1 MKRRRTHNEREPGFT
16 LLELGI
22 VVFLIAIISA
32 VAFPQLLPAIAFSQL
47 EGQARH
53 LANYGRSV
61 VAQAMMLRQDLT
73 IYFDLDQQEY
83 YTIRLEYPETAE
95 GEVEAEAPDQM
106 AMLEEMRG
114 SGMSPD
120 DLGAMLSES
129 RTSGT
134 ALQGLPDGFSDEA
147 VNQQLGD
154 KFNRFARSALE
165 ARAKNVKQEAGFLE
179 EIGPLFNPDD
189 DFSLEE
195 TEPTLVEIT
204 DPVLARTRLGDNV
217 RLETVVIEGAA
228 YSRGVAELKLS
239 SLGLAD
245 KVWFYLVNDDQE
257 YYTVVWD
264 PVTGGANV
272 YPGRQEAL

>member
-22 VVFLIAIISA
+22 VIFLIAIISA

-61 VAQAMMLRQDLT
+61 VAQATMLRQDLT

-95 GEVEAEAPDQM
+95 GETEAEAPDQL

-114 SGMSPD
+114 SGMSPG

-129 RTSGT
+129 RMSGT
-134 ALQGLPDGFSDEA
+134 ALKGLPDGFSDEA

-154 KFNRFARSALE
+154 KFNRFARKALE
-165 ARAKNVKQEAGFLE
+165 ARAKNVKQEAGFLD
-179 EIGPLFNPDD
+179 EIGPLFDPEDK
-189 DFSLEE
+189 FSLDEI
-195 TEPTLVEIT
+195 EPTLVEIT
-204 DPVLARTRLGDNV
+204 DPVLARTRMGDNV
-217 RLETVVIEGAA
+217 RLETVVIEGSA
-228 YSRGVAELKLS
+228 YSRGVAELKLT
-239 SLGLAD
+239 SLGLTD
-245 KVWFYLVNDDQE
+245 KVWFYLVNDDRE

-272 YPGRQEAL
+272 YRGRQEAV